1 MNNNDPQ
8 TFTRVMQAQRDADRE
23 FDELMR
29 KWHPTGPRP
38 VSSPRLS
45 EFGRGVLVLIAAV
58 TFLAVVAWASQGVPI
73 EVMSVDV
80 ARGTE

>member
-1 MNNNDPQ
+1 MNDPQ

-29 KWHPTGPRP
+29 KWYPTGPRP
-38 VSSPRLS
+38 ISPPRLS
-45 EFGRGVLVLIAAV
+45 EFGRGVLALIAVV
-58 TFLAVVAWASQGVPI
+58 TILAVAAWANQGVPI

-80 ARGTE
+80 AEAQR